1 MQKSK
6 RGKKRSRREKKPSAR
21 SVLDK
26 MSKVKHESDKK
37 QKDLTPLGSEF
48 PVPSPVEGSWTKRLR
63 TLVQNA
69 GVDSGSVQHDES
81 EDENQSSEDKSNE
94 SVSKKELISNEALF
108 KKLKSSISARSSLSA
123 VHAARAHKYG
133 HVQFGPKTWYKDS
146 ENISEKLTSQDDR
159 KKFRQG
165 LKSDVDFLNQ
175 LNLHDLVKYF
185 IGGKQNIS
193 TLNKSTRKK
202 LGDIFECLKD
212 VPLIDILKLIDPA
225 KAGKIFT
232 SIDKIVALA
241 HFSQSMGN
249 YYARDDSLDPALNV
263 VCEALRGNFDIEY
276 ILRKRGGTF
285 QSLASTYYH
294 LRSSGDRDLSG
305 PTHFS
310 RNRGSRG
317 TGGYRSYT
325 RKTPPSSKTCW
336 EFDKNDRCSKRD
348 CKFSHRCK
356 RCGSKKHG
364 ERSFRKKSGSN

>member
-6 RGKKRSRREKKPSAR
+6 RGKKRSRRERKSSAR

-26 MSKVKHESDKK
+26 MSKVKHESDKE

-48 PVPSPVEGSWTKRLR
+48 PIPSPVEGSWTKRLR

-123 VHAARAHKYG
+123 IHAARAYKYG

-146 ENISEKLTSQDDR
+146 ENISEKLTSQEDR

-212 VPLIDILKLIDPA
+212 VPLIDILKLIDPG
-225 KAGKIFT
+225 KAEKIFT

-241 HFSQSMGN
+241 HFGQSMAD
-249 YYARDDSLDPALNV
+249 YFAHDDALEPALAV
-263 VCEALRGNFDIEY
+263 PCEVLRNAPDIGA
-276 ILRKRGGTF
+276 ILNNKCQSFLWLANCF
-285 QSLASTYYH
+285 QK
-294 LRSSGDRDLSG
+294 LRS
-305 PTHFS
+305 P
-310 RNRGSRG
+310 
-317 TGGYRSYT
+317 
-325 RKTPPSSKTCW
+325 
-336 EFDKNDRCSKRD
+336 
-348 CKFSHRCK
+348 
-356 RCGSKKHG
+356 
-364 ERSFRKKSGSN
+364 